1 MALDELNRALAKARL
16 STHVPQLEIPG
27 PELFDSLS
35 ENGKVFLRLIAN
47 VPTGGGTLTLEQCT
61 LHDWEELDRDSFWH
75 LAHDEQLEIL
85 ATLSAVQH
93 EWTHHLDLLATPFG
107 VNVQVKEII
116 EYQVFERIVPDLL
129 ARPECLSR
137 PLVDWLTEAVSPGW
151 WIAHPDADLASFEA
165 LTQALAGKVLFD
177 DYVIGAYPRRV
188 DQGWIG
194 NTERAKVGGR
204 QYQRVTVNSI
214 WASVKLREGTYF
226 GPYELL
232 EGRALALSLRRL
244 LYVLGEDDR
253 AMRVMADFMETFYS
267 EQPRYHLLLELVAG
281 IPMGEVLSTWKR
293 PFVEQLLMLVQIV
306 SWYALYAPPPTGPD
320 DVLTAMP
327 VARLLHALS
336 VLANKGLG
344 THTVA
349 TDFLDSLDRE
359 PFAVDAGF
367 VAANEALDICL
378 QWNGNAAS
386 VVKDIGR
393 AGIAEHF
400 NHVLAAQWQFIS
412 DRRGDGYA
420 SRYGNPETG
429 NPLEGMVD
437 ENSAKGLDWL
447 STPSDEVLEWFDCRN
462 KVLYKQMDAD
472 ARGQLLHGWFH

>member
-1 MALDELNRALAKARL
+1 
-16 STHVPQLEIPG
+16 
-27 PELFDSLS
+27 
-35 ENGKVFLRLIAN
+35 
-47 VPTGGGTLTLEQCT
+47 
-61 LHDWEELDRDSFWH
+61 
-75 LAHDEQLEIL
+75 
-85 ATLSAVQH
+85 
-93 EWTHHLDLLATPFG
+93 
-107 VNVQVKEII
+107 
-116 EYQVFERIVPDLL
+116 
-129 ARPECLSR
+129 
-137 PLVDWLTEAVSPGW
+137 
-151 WIAHPDADLASFEA
+151 
-165 LTQALAGKVLFD
+165 
-177 DYVIGAYPRRV
+177 
-188 DQGWIG
+188 
-194 NTERAKVGGR
+194 
-204 QYQRVTVNSI
+204 
-214 WASVKLREGTYF
+214 
-226 GPYELL
+226 
-232 EGRALALSLRRL
+232 
-244 LYVLGEDDR
+244 
-253 AMRVMADFMETFYS
+253 
-267 EQPRYHLLLELVAG
+267 
-281 IPMGEVLSTWKR
+281 
-293 PFVEQLLMLVQIV
+293 
-306 SWYALYAPPPTGPD
+306 
-320 DVLTAMP
+320 MP